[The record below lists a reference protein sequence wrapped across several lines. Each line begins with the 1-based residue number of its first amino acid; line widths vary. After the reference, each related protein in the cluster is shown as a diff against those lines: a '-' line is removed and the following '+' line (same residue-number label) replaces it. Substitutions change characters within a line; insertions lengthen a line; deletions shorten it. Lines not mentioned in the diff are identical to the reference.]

1 MWASAHGEPFFFCLF
16 RNEFAM
22 VNMIH
27 QNVSF
32 TAWPNEQFNIY
43 LDSVF
48 TMTGRFPCNV

>member
-1 MWASAHGEPFFFCLF
+1 MDIRTRGAFLCLSDQD
-16 RNEFAM
+16 EFAR

-32 TAWPNEQFNIY
+32 TTWPNEQFNIY
-43 LDSVF
+43 LDSAC

>member
-1 MWASAHGEPFFFCLF
+1 VWTSAHGEPFFVCLI

-43 LDSVF
+43 LDPAF